1 MKRFDKTKSIKDG
14 YYPIYAN
21 NMFTNVYIEDT
32 VNSMRNLQGFCACN
46 SLASGRIAK
55 LQGGYYF
62 LTDDMKWSLIGDSL
76 RCITFRVILELFKK
90 IKYENNI

>member
-21 NMFTNVYIEDT
+21 NAFTNVNIEDT

-46 SLASGRIAK
+46 NLASGRVAK
-55 LQGGYYF
+55 LQGGYCF
-62 LTDDMKWSLIGDSL
+62 LTEDLKWSFIGDSL
-76 RCITFRVILELFKK
+76 CRITFMVILELFKK
-90 IKYENNI
+90 

>member
-1 MKRFDKTKSIKDG
+1 MKRFDKTKSIEHN

-21 NMFTNVYIEDT
+21 NMFTNVNIKDSI
-32 VNSMRNLQGFCACN
+32 NSMRNLQGFCACN
-46 SLASGRIAK
+46 NLASGRVAK

-62 LTDDMKWSLIGDSL
+62 LTEDLKWSFIGDSL
-76 RCITFRVILELFKK
+76 YRITFRVILELFKN

>member
-21 NMFTNVYIEDT
+21 NAFTNVNIEDT

-46 SLASGRIAK
+46 NLASGRIAK

-62 LTDDMKWSLIGDSL
+62 LTSDLKWDFIGDCLSLIS
-76 RCITFRVILELFKK
+76 FKQILDLF
-90 IKYENNI
+90 IV